1 MKRLFKGLSV
11 IILLS
16 ALVGAGILVKEN
28 QETRRGATM
37 AETSISVLPDSLK
50 VEKGKEFTL
59 SIWANTGKVED
70 KMAGM
75 EMGIKYDAKVNSYVS
90 AEIQSGYTL
99 LDEGSEGAGYRW
111 FKIVGMGE
119 EKSGAFPILKIN
131 FKALSDGTDSI
142 MVAPGAKMMI
152 TGQSSL
158 WTVAKAFSSKVVVGK
173 GGTTTALNC
182 DWCGNSCIDVN
193 PKMMCPQV
201 MPPAGQ
207 SCVNVDN
214 KCVVQ
219 KKGVAGEGEMCGGI
233 KGIMCDTGLTCKYG
247 KTGDTR
253 NLGKPIVADE
263 TGICV
268 KETEVKPTPTGVTG
282 LSCGQRCGGS
292 TGCGAGL
299 TCMPI
304 WWPCETPIPDP
315 IWRKMSA
322 NMELDKAMMEEVL
335 RICPAAQ
342 KVLSPSY
349 MTDASGVKKEIVKAP
364 PFYGVCKNPSCP
376 TSGDCVCKPRPTIT
390 GKLKS
395 DLSIRETFEKN
406 GVFVLGENATVG
418 IDFNVP
424 PQNGLTVPGRVSAIN
439 ATISFDK
446 NLLEALEVT
455 MVDMS
460 FNNVIK
466 KEIDNEKGLIWL
478 YVTSS
483 KPYSEL
489 SAGITLGSITFKTKA
504 EGKAMI
510 GISLAHPLEMSGV
523 DNDRKTVSY
532 DVTVSPIKYVTIG
545 PKVSACAACMSGLAR
560 STGNANCDGAV
571 NSVDFEI
578 WRSEMFDKGGLVGT
592 TSSTWQADF
601 NCDQKVSGTDFE
613 IWRKTVFQ

>member
-37 AETSISVLPDSLK
+37 AETSMSVLPDSMK
-50 VEKGKEFTL
+50 VEKGKDFVLT
-59 SIWANTGKVED
+59 IWTNTGKEED

-90 AEIQSGYTL
+90 AEVQSGYTL

-158 WTVAKAFSSKVVVGK
+158 WTVAKAFSSKVIVGD
-173 GGTTTALNC
+173 GGPTDVLNC
-182 DWCGNSCIDVN
+182 GWCGTSCINVN
-193 PKMMCPQV
+193 SKMMCPQV

-349 MTDASGVKKEIVKAP
+349 VTDASGVKKEIVKAP

-376 TSGDCVCKPRPTIT
+376 TSGDCVCKPRPTVPVERT
-390 GKLKS
+390 V
-395 DLSIRETFEKN
+395 DLSGNFFFPR
-406 GVFVLGENATVG
+406 VDVGEEISAS
-418 IDFNVP
+418 IDVSS
-424 PQNGLTVPGRVSAIN
+424 NGL
-439 ATISFDK
+439 
-446 NLLEALEVT
+446 
-455 MVDMS
+455 
-460 FNNVIK
+460 
-466 KEIDNEKGLIWL
+466 
-478 YVTSS
+478 
-483 KPYSEL
+483 
-489 SAGITLGSITFKTKA
+489 
-504 EGKAMI
+504 
-510 GISLAHPLEMSGV
+510 
-523 DNDRKTVSY
+523 
-532 DVTVSPIKYVTIG
+532 
-545 PKVSACAACMSGLAR
+545 KVSAANFQIIYNTDYFEFVDIIPTAGASVLKKEVDRTTGKVTFYTSWSVPADKLSVSPRVAELRLKAKMKGIGTFFFDKSYPTEVSGLDSSGKSVGFVVGVSSLTPSVQIGEVMKCAACVSGLAR

>member
-1 MKRLFKGLSV
+1 MKSLFRVLSV
-11 IILLS
+11 MILLS
-16 ALVGAGILVKEN
+16 ALIGAGILVKQN

-37 AETSISVLPDSLK
+37 AETSVSVLPDLVK
-50 VEKGKEFTL
+50 TEKGKDISLT
-59 SIWANTGKVED
+59 IWANTGKAED
-70 KMAGM
+70 KMVGM
-75 EMGIKYDAKVNSYVS
+75 EMGVKYDPKLMSYVS

-99 LDEGSEGAGYRW
+99 LDEGSEREGYRW
-111 FKIVGMGE
+111 FKIVAMGE
-119 EKSGAFPILKIN
+119 EKSGAFGLLKVN
-131 FKALSDGTDSI
+131 FKALNDGDGSVL
-142 MVAPGAKMMI
+142 VAPGAQMMI
-152 TGQSSL
+152 AGQSAL
-158 WTVAKAFSSKVVVGK
+158 WTVAKALSSKVVVGNMS
-173 GGTTTALNC
+173 GEEINC
-182 DWCGNSCIDVN
+182 GWCGNSCINVN

-201 MPPAGQ
+201 APPANKT
-207 SCVNVDN
+207 CVNVSG
-214 KCVVQ
+214 KCMVQ
-219 KKGVAGEGEMCGGI
+219 EAKVLAKEGEMCGGI
-233 KGIMCDTGLTCKYG
+233 AGIMCEAGLACKY
-247 KTGDTR
+247 KTIETDSSR
-253 NLGKPIVADE
+253 AVKPDVS
-263 TGICV
+263 GICV
-268 KETEVKPTPTGVTG
+268 KETEIKPTPTGETG

-304 WWPCETPIPDP
+304 WWPCDTQIPDSV
-315 IWRKMSA
+315 RQKMMS
-322 NMELDKAMMEEVL
+322 NTDLDKNTIEEML
-335 RICPAAQ
+335 KACPSAE
-342 KVLSPSY
+342 KILSTS
-349 MTDASGVKKEIVKAP
+349 EKAEVRRLP
-364 PFYGVCKNPSCP
+364 PFYGVCKNPTCP

-466 KEIDNEKGLIWL
+466 KEIDNDKGLIWL

-532 DVTVSPIKYVTIG
+532 DVTVSPIKYITIS

-578 WRSEMFDKGGLVGT
+578 WRSEMFDKGGLAGTVG
-592 TSSTWQADF
+592 STWQADF
-601 NCDQKVSGTDFE
+601 SCDQKVSGIDFE